1 MGAILRC
8 WGVLLSLALAACS
21 GVSRDFTQSFVDANR
36 GLDDAATL
44 AAYSPEMKLLAV
56 GRESGRLELWDA
68 RRTDARIARQAHA
81 LRVQGIAFGPE
92 DGIVITSSAFGNIDV
107 GEIVERENGPKVWN
121 ARTGELLH
129 AFREDDWLPGA
140 VSATPV
146 RGLYLLASYDELRI
160 YDHARRALV
169 GTSRELQPDGGITA
183 IDWDSRSGLIAAGTN
198 RGLIVLLRLQRQP
211 DGGAQLEIVGSHAPH
226 GDGPRRGIVA
236 VKLLDGGS
244 KLVAVQYLPERAA
257 APGDGVPPLYRGHQ
271 HETARRARRHPY
283 PRRGLAGADRR
294 GQGRGQGQGQGGAAG
309 SAQRR
314 GLAVPIQHQPSRRGA
329 AAAGAGRA
337 GAAGGAGHPR
347 PLSGPEGRCALGGVA
362 LIGAGFNPPAP
373 CAAAPTRAAPAPA
386 RPSAPTAGGYR
397 GSPASAGG
405 CPAPRRWRA
414 RRTAR

>member
-21 GVSRDFTQSFVDANR
+21 GVNRDFTQSFVDANR

-92 DGIVITSSAFGNIDV
+92 DGIVITNSAFGNIDV
-107 GEIVERENGPKVWN
+107 GDIVERENGPKVWN

-236 VKLLDGGS
+236 LKLLDGGS

-257 APGDGVPPLYRGHQ
+257 PPGDGVPPLYRGHQ
-271 HETARRARRHPY
+271 HETVRWD
-283 PRRGLAGADRR
+283 LAGWRR
-294 GQGRGQGQGQGGAAG
+294 EHVYSSELLGVHGATHTRGEDWLVLTGVARDGARVKGKVELLDLRSGVAWLYR
-309 SAQRR
+309 SNTSHPAAVLLPPVRE
-314 GLAVPIQHQPSRRGA
+314 GLVLQ
-329 AAAGAGRA
+329 AGRA
-337 GAAGGAGHPR
+337 TRVRYLDQKDDVPWAASR
-347 PLSGPEGRCALGGVA
+347 
-362 LIGAGFNPPAP
+362 
-373 CAAAPTRAAPAPA
+373 
-386 RPSAPTAGGYR
+386 
-397 GSPASAGG
+397 
-405 CPAPRRWRA
+405 
-414 RRTAR
+414 